1 VRHFWSKNKDL
12 RLPLMAQDRSARV
25 GTVVPST
32 GYRAKAEAF
41 RLVAAWCVAS
51 LGFVGVAAGAASA
64 SAETLVPNAV
74 LVASKRAER
83 PPRKVLLG
91 TFLAGY
97 QIFEKPLEQRLQ
109 KMDEVV
115 DDIADRAGGDYP
127 GKQLDM
133 VVFPEYFV
141 ARPGDSLAQKTVQ
154 MGEVFPRIAA
164 CASRHHCYLVV
175 PMLLHEEGVPVRYS
189 NAAVLVNRQGVLMG
203 IYRKVHPV
211 ASHGSDIMEGGLT
224 PGRDFPVFDCDFGRV
239 GIQICFDMLYADGWD
254 ALAKQ
259 GAEIVALPSA
269 SSETTR
275 PCMYALQ
282 HEYYIVSA
290 APRDHA
296 AVFSPLGLVEKQ
308 VTEEGAILVHQID
321 LSFAEVHWDEALEEG
336 AALTRRYGQNVGFN
350 YYRPEDKGIFWSND
364 PKTTI
369 AQMMASVGLET
380 SDSNVERLRLLQDK
394 VRGGPPAQP

>member
-1 VRHFWSKNKDL
+1 
-12 RLPLMAQDRSARV
+12 MAAGVGSA
-25 GTVVPST
+25 
-32 GYRAKAEAF
+32 AAEA
-41 RLVAAWCVAS
+41 
-51 LGFVGVAAGAASA
+51 LGPNAAS
-64 SAETLVPNAV
+64 
-74 LVASKRAER
+74 VASKRAER

-97 QIFEKPLEQRLQ
+97 GIFDQPLEKRLQ
-109 KMDEVV
+109 RMDDVV
-115 DDIADRAGGDYP
+115 DGMSDRAGRDYP
-127 GKQLDM
+127 GKPLDM

-154 MGEVFPRIAA
+154 IDEVLPRIAA
-164 CASRHHCYLVV
+164 CARRNRCYLVV
-175 PMLLHEEGVPVRYS
+175 PMLLQESGLPVRYS
-189 NAAVLVNRQGVLMG
+189 NAAVLVNRQGLLMG
-203 IYRKVHPV
+203 MYRKVHPV
-211 ASHGSDIMEGGLT
+211 AGHGSDVMEGGLT

-259 GAEIVALPSA
+259 GAEIIALPSA
-269 SSETTR
+269 SAETSR

-290 APRDHA
+290 TPRDHA
-296 AVFSPLGLVEKQ
+296 AVFSPLGLVEDQ
-308 VTEEGAILVHQID
+308 VTEEGAMLVHEID

-336 AALTRRYGQNVGFN
+336 AALSRLYGQKIGFH

-369 AQMMASVGLET
+369 GQMISSLGLEP
-380 SDSNVERLRLLQDK
+380 SDSNTERLRLLQDK
-394 VRGGPPAQP
+394 VRGGPPVEP

>member
-1 VRHFWSKNKDL
+1 MRNFRLENKCL
-12 RLPLMAQDRSARV
+12 RLPLGRPPTETTPGGRARN
-25 GTVVPST
+25 P
-32 GYRAKAEAF
+32 RRF
-41 RLVAAWCVAS
+41 LAALRVAS
-51 LGFVGVAAGAASA
+51 FWFVAMAAGIASA
-64 SAETLVPNAV
+64 TAGAPGSDTTL
-74 LVASKRAER
+74 LASRRAER
-83 PPRKVLLG
+83 LPRKVLLG
-91 TFLAGY
+91 TYLSGY
-97 QIFEKPLEQRLQ
+97 QILEKPLEKRLQ
-109 KMDEVV
+109 RMDDVV
-115 DDIADRAGGDYP
+115 DAMSDRAASDYP

-154 MGEVFPRIAA
+154 MDEVLPRIAA
-164 CASRHHCYLVV
+164 CAARHHCYLVV
-175 PMLLHEEGVPVRYS
+175 PMLLREDGLPVRYS
-189 NAAVLVNRQGVLMG
+189 NAAVLVDRQGKLMG
-203 IYRKVHPV
+203 MYRKVHPV
-211 ASHGSDIMEGGLT
+211 ASHDSDVMEGGLT

-254 ALAKQ
+254 ALAKE
-259 GAEIVALPSA
+259 GAEVIALPSA

-290 APRDHA
+290 SPRSHA
-296 AVFSPLGLVEKQ
+296 AVISPLGLIEEQ
-308 VTEEGAILVHQID
+308 VTEEGAMLVHQID

-336 AALTRRYGQNVGFN
+336 AALSRRYGQNIGFH

-369 AQMMASVGLET
+369 GQMISSLGLET